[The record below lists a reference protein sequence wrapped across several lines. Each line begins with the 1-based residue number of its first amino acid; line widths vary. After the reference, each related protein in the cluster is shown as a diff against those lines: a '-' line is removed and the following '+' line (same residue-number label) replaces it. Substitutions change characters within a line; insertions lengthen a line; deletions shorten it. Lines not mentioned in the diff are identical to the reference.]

1 MTISVF
7 DLFSIGIGPSS
18 SHTVGPMKAA
28 YAFVEKLALDR
39 ELFNEVNRLQVELFG
54 SLALTGRGHGTD
66 IAVLNGLEGQLPET
80 VNPDEVTPRAKT
92 IFEHCKIQLA
102 GKKSISFSQQTDLLF
117 LQKALLPLHTNG
129 MRFSAFNPQ
138 GVLLNSQIYY
148 SIGGGFIVTE
158 QAFGQQHKDAV
169 PVPYPFSTAIELF
182 NTCKKNNLTISELML
197 ANEQQLAPDRELRTD
212 LLKIADIMQI
222 CVDNGCHTQ
231 GILPGGLSVKRRAP
245 ELFSKMNNKTISK
258 LGTCPDSLLWPTI
271 YAMAVN
277 EENAAGGRIVTA
289 PTNGAAGIIPAVL
302 TYYRRFYDEVNEHS
316 ITDFLLT
323 AGAIALLYKMNAS
336 ISGAEV
342 GCQGEVGV
350 ACSMAAGALTAVLG
364 GSLEQIENAAEMA
377 MEHHLGLTCDPVA
390 GLVQIPCIERNGV
403 GAEKA
408 IKLAHLALMEDGKN
422 KKVPL
427 DKVIETMFA
436 TGKDMMAI
444 YKETSLGGLAKTL
457 AVNIPEC

>member
-7 DLFSIGIGPSS
+7 ELFSIGIGPSS

-28 YAFVEKLALDR
+28 YAFVENLAQNNQ
-39 ELFNEVNRLQVELFG
+39 LFNELSRLQVELFG

-66 IAVLNGLEGQLPET
+66 TAILNGLAGQLPET
-80 VNPDEVTPRAKT
+80 VNPDEVVPRAK
-92 IFEHCKIQLA
+92 KIIECCELLLA
-102 GKKSISFSQQTDLLF
+102 GKKKIVFSEKTDLVF
-117 LQKALLPLHTNG
+117 LQKELLPLHTNG
-129 MRFSAFNPQ
+129 MRFSVFNAQ
-138 GVLLNSQIYY
+138 GLPLSQQIYY
-148 SIGGGFIVTE
+148 SIGAGFIVTE
-158 QAFGQQHKDAV
+158 QEFGLEDKDNIS
-169 PVPYPFSTAIELF
+169 VPYPFFTATMLF
-182 NTCKKNNLTISELML
+182 NSCKKNNLTIPELML
-197 ANEQQLAPDRELRTD
+197 ANEQELRSDREIRKD
-212 LLKIADIMQI
+212 LFKIANIMQACI
-222 CVDNGCHTQ
+222 DKGCRAQ
-231 GILPGGLSVKRRAP
+231 GILPGELSVRRRAP
-245 ELFSKMNNKTISK
+245 ELFSKINDRTISK
-258 LGTCPDSLLWPTI
+258 LTFPDTLLWPTT

-289 PTNGAAGIIPAVL
+289 PTNGAAGIVPAVL
-302 TYYRRFYDEVNEHS
+302 TYYRRFYDDVSEQS
-316 ITDFLLT
+316 IADFLLT

-364 GSLEQIENAAEMA
+364 GTLEQIENAAEMA
-377 MEHHLGLTCDPVA
+377 MEHHLGLTCDPIA
-390 GLVQIPCIERNGV
+390 GLVQIPCIERNGI

-422 KKVPL
+422 KKVSL
-427 DKVIETMFA
+427 DKVIETIFA

-457 AVNIPEC
+457 PVNIPEC

>member
-7 DLFSIGIGPSS
+7 ELFSIGIGPSS

-28 YAFVEKLALDR
+28 YAFVENLAQNNQ
-39 ELFNEVNRLQVELFG
+39 LFNELSRLQVELFG

-66 IAVLNGLEGQLPET
+66 TAILNGLAGQLPET
-80 VNPDEVTPRAKT
+80 VNPDEVVPRAK
-92 IFEHCKIQLA
+92 KIIECCELLLA
-102 GKKSISFSQQTDLLF
+102 GKKKIVFSEKTDLVF
-117 LQKALLPLHTNG
+117 LQKELLPLHTNG
-129 MRFSAFNPQ
+129 MRFSVFNAQ
-138 GVLLNSQIYY
+138 GLLLSQQIYY

-158 QAFGQQHKDAV
+158 QEFGLEDKDNIS
-169 PVPYPFSTAIELF
+169 VPYPFFTATMLF
-182 NTCKKNNLTISELML
+182 NSCKKNNLTIPELML
-197 ANEQQLAPDRELRTD
+197 ANEQELRSDREIRKD
-212 LLKIADIMQI
+212 LFKIANIMQACI
-222 CVDNGCHTQ
+222 DKGCRAQ
-231 GILPGGLSVKRRAP
+231 GILPGELSVRRRAP
-245 ELFSKMNNKTISK
+245 ELFSKINDRTISK
-258 LGTCPDSLLWPTI
+258 LTFPDTLLWPTT

-289 PTNGAAGIIPAVL
+289 PTNGAAGIVPAVL
-302 TYYRRFYDEVNEHS
+302 TYYRRFYDDVSEQS
-316 ITDFLLT
+316 IADFLLT

-364 GSLEQIENAAEMA
+364 GTLEQIENAAEMA
-377 MEHHLGLTCDPVA
+377 MEHHLGLTCDPIA
-390 GLVQIPCIERNGV
+390 GLVQIPCIERNGI

-422 KKVPL
+422 KKVSL

-457 AVNIPEC
+457 PVNIPEC

>member
-7 DLFSIGIGPSS
+7 DLFSVGIGPSS

-212 LLKIADIMQI
+212 LLKIADIMQV
-222 CVDNGCHTQ
+222 CVDSGCHTP
-231 GILPGGLSVKRRAP
+231 GI
-245 ELFSKMNNKTISK
+245 
-258 LGTCPDSLLWPTI
+258 
-271 YAMAVN
+271 
-277 EENAAGGRIVTA
+277 
-289 PTNGAAGIIPAVL
+289 
-302 TYYRRFYDEVNEHS
+302 
-316 ITDFLLT
+316 
-323 AGAIALLYKMNAS
+323 
-336 ISGAEV
+336 
-342 GCQGEVGV
+342 
-350 ACSMAAGALTAVLG
+350 
-364 GSLEQIENAAEMA
+364 
-377 MEHHLGLTCDPVA
+377 
-390 GLVQIPCIERNGV
+390 
-403 GAEKA
+403 
-408 IKLAHLALMEDGKN
+408 
-422 KKVPL
+422 
-427 DKVIETMFA
+427 
-436 TGKDMMAI
+436 
-444 YKETSLGGLAKTL
+444 
-457 AVNIPEC
+457 

>member
-28 YAFVEKLALDR
+28 CAFVEKLALDN
-39 ELFNEVNRLQVELFG
+39 ELFNQISRLQIELFG

-66 IAVLNGLEGQLPET
+66 IAVLNGLAGQLPET
-80 VNPDEVTPRAKT
+80 VDPDEVAPRAKT
-92 IFEHCKIQLA
+92 IIESCKIQLA
-102 GKKSISFSQQTDLLF
+102 DGKVISFSEKTDLLF
-117 LQKALLPLHTNG
+117 LQKELLPLHTNG
-129 MRFSAFNPQ
+129 MRFSAFNAE
-138 GVLLNSQIYY
+138 GVLLGSQIYY

-158 QAFGQQHKDAV
+158 QAFGQHQKDAV
-169 PVPYPFSTAIELF
+169 PVPYPFATAIELF
-182 NTCKKNNLTISELML
+182 NICEKNNLSISELMW
-197 ANEQQLAPDRELRTD
+197 ANEQQLAPDKEIRAD
-212 LLKIADIMQI
+212 LLKIADIMQA
-222 CVDNGCHTQ
+222 CVDSGCHAQ
-231 GILPGGLSVKRRAP
+231 GILPGELNVRRRAP
-245 ELFSKMNNKTISK
+245 ELFRKMSEKTASK
-258 LGTCPDSLLWPTI
+258 LATFPGSLLWPTI

-277 EENAAGGRIVTA
+277 EENAAGGRVVTA

-302 TYYRRFYDEVNEHS
+302 TYYRRFYEDVSELS

-364 GSLEQIENAAEMA
+364 GTLEQIENAAEMA

-408 IKLAHLALMEDGKN
+408 IKLAYLALMEDGKN
-422 KKVPL
+422 KKVSL